1 MVKTCWKSYDRFCA
15 NERNSRTFALSQVF
29 PDISID
35 TENEVCPRCNFTLS
49 DDDVVIGWTA
59 GQLNDYT
66 TACPNCT
73 QRFVPHFCVQCS
85 SLEFLGSRGPD
96 SPLMC
101 ERLSPWVLQKE
112 IRSVMN
118 DIDGTSNLLDPQW
131 RKREYKNAVLW
142 WNLGTSIYYVRIRPS
157 PPLQSVVLHAL

>member
-1 MVKTCWKSYDRFCA
+1 M
-15 NERNSRTFALSQVF
+15 F

-35 TENEVCPRCNFTLS
+35 TENEICPRCNFTLS
-49 DDDVVIGWTA
+49 DDDVVLGWTA

-85 SLEFLGSRGPD
+85 SPEFLGSRGPD

-118 DIDGTSNLLDPQW
+118 DIDGTSNLLDPEW
-131 RKREYKNAVLW
+131 RKQEYKNAVLW
-142 WNLGTSIYYVRIRPS
+142 WNLGMLLLLRSADTYFHCSFI
-157 PPLQSVVLHAL
+157 LHAISVAFLVLAARKL